1 MKRNWVKGSFHMR
14 AFSHCS
20 QICLLRTQSRYV
32 PLEFLNRS
40 AYEGETVSA
49 TDAHCQF
56 GYEDR
61 TTLVCFGLFCNF
73 TKSFYHFISFQGRM
87 LSGYVWMNPLQTCFN
102 RRLKNYKQQPCRW
115 KPFSLPI
122 SLVLYL
128 LLNSRI
134 LNGLVHSVLI
144 MK

>member
-1 MKRNWVKGSFHMR
+1 MR
-14 AFSHCS
+14 AFSHCT

-61 TTLVCFGLFCNF
+61 TTLVCLVFSA
-73 TKSFYHFISFQGRM
+73 TSQKVFIILSVFKEECFQDM
-87 LSGYVWMNPLQTCFN
+87 FE
-102 RRLKNYKQQPCRW
+102 
-115 KPFSLPI
+115 
-122 SLVLYL
+122 
-128 LLNSRI
+128 
-134 LNGLVHSVLI
+134 
-144 MK
+144 